1 MVGLRGITWL
11 DPNPT
16 CFGGRDEEGVLGRDF
31 LGGGTEYKVVSGLYK
46 FGDRFFD

>member
-1 MVGLRGITWL
+1 MIGPQSYVFWRYHL
-11 DPNPT
+11 
-16 CFGGRDEEGVLGRDF
+16 RDEERVFSRDF